1 MPCGL
6 DEHDICTIC
15 DFVVL
20 IQNLLNLFITQ
31 IIWYIALLMMLYAG
45 AKLADLVDTV
55 ERVILKL
62 CRQDPKTYYTKGSD
76 SSYSAGI
83 AFPVG
88 VNINNVIAIASCS
101 VGSMI
106 N

>member
-1 MPCGL
+1 VPCGL

-45 AKLADLVDTV
+45 FLIITDKKKPGYELIKRTLIGLAI
-55 ERVILKL
+55 ILL
-62 CRQDPKTYYTKGSD
+62 S
-76 SSYSAGI
+76 
-83 AFPVG
+83 
-88 VNINNVIAIASCS
+88 
-101 VGSMI
+101 
-106 N
+106 